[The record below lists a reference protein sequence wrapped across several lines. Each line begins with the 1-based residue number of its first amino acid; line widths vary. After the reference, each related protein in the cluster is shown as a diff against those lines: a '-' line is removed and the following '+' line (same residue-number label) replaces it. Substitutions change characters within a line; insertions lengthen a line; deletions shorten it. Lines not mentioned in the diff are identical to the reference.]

1 MGSVKDRIKY
11 RIKDD
16 IMNDHIMNDHIEGL
30 MRAIRQ
36 TSNNGMHDGLGNPTI
51 NVRLYQNSA
60 LKACLAIEQ
69 LQKCKE
75 SIRKHRD
82 EFPDEPLE
90 GERELWSTLD
100 E

>member
-16 IMNDHIMNDHIEGL
+16 IMNYHIEGL
-30 MRAIRQ
+30 MRTIRQ
-36 TSNNGMHDGLGNPTI
+36 TSNNGSHDGLGNPTI
-51 NVRLYQNSA
+51 NVCLYQNSA
-60 LKACLAIEQ
+60 LKACLEIEQ

-82 EFPDEPLE
+82 EFPDNPLE
-90 GERELWSTLD
+90 GELELWSTLD